1 MDKENS
7 IKHFTELNEVELN
20 AVVGG
25 SSFWDEIFRRFKNNR
40 VSPKTHI
47 MT

>member
-1 MDKENS
+1 MDKE
-7 IKHFTELNEVELN
+7 KMLMQFTELNEVELD

-25 SSFWDEIFRRFKNNR
+25 SSFWDEVFRRFKNNR

>member
-1 MDKENS
+1 MDKE
-7 IKHFTELNEVELN
+7 KTLMQFTELNEVELD

-25 SSFWDEIFRRFKNNR
+25 SSFWDEVFRRFKNNR

>member
-1 MDKENS
+1 MDKE
-7 IKHFTELNEVELN
+7 KTLMQFTELNEVELD
-20 AVVGG
+20 AVVGE
-25 SSFWDEIFRRFKNNR
+25 SSFWDEVFRRFKNNR

>member
-1 MDKENS
+1 MDKE
-7 IKHFTELNEVELN
+7 KTLMQFTELNEVELD

-25 SSFWDEIFRRFKNNR
+25 SSFWDEVFRRFKNNR
-40 VSPKTHI
+40 VSPKTHT